1 MPNRL
6 DKPVHKVLEDY
17 DLLEVNVIQNRN
29 TLNMS
34 AGMLWVSKRSKIPKC
49 RESTN
54 RNVAYVAWLAV
65 VTHNSLIRNNIAMNY
80 KIYVYTLDTINS
92 PFKDPVKTL
101 TSDSAARTGGGTE
114 SPFIINAIKV
124 GRMLGTEVLVSVS
137 EMGEICIWK
146 TEDLDEPPLILNN
159 NGIATWGIAIHGDQ
173 GLLAVS
179 ANNFKI
185 AVFNIAEMTTKFGKR
200 SSKEPNYLGTAE
212 KIELEGHEHNIP
224 NIDFNETGRYI
235 ASVSV
240 DTTCRIWDVS
250 TRRMV
255 TQKRSSSQQ
264 LSQDA
269 WCWSAKF
276 IKPGSFKHV
285 VCNDEEIS
293 KLYQQRVY
301 QGRST
306 CLASLG
312 LCHSANN
319 PAFPINVS
327 RVFDLEEEDI
337 DFEIYEGEGEGELD
351 DDTWDARLMEEEDN
365 HMEEVYER
373 QRMEDELEYNLGDQD
388 QDPDE
393 ASEIIH
399 PVSQQDNDDEY
410 DTAEEEEEEYDDHDD
425 DRDGPAH
432 LMLSLISAAVD
443 RPITEAEWTATI
455 RTSSDSNVDGWG
467 DPLPAVAGQ
476 DSASTTDDNNG
487 WETTTDSNEAAQM
500 EEDTEPEAAASGT
513 QSPSYCIP
521 NVIRAT
527 SSSSSIPQLIPTTA
541 TETPKPAPKD
551 KHLGE
556 YVMITT
562 SKDVMLASTTLPRMN
577 KIRVEHDMIYKVDIR
592 SDQLLSILD
601 RINMVEWLPE
611 LELFVVASQKGTVAL
626 MRLLQVEFENGHQAC
641 LFNNEHYLPI
651 NVLQSTP
658 LYGLTVK
665 KIESE
670 RYAPVSYQI
679 FLFYYGGNVL
689 AYTVSRKEDT
699 SIYTI
704 N

>member
-1 MPNRL
+1 MNL
-6 DKPVHKVLEDY
+6 C
-17 DLLEVNVIQNRN
+17 
-29 TLNMS
+29 
-34 AGMLWVSKRSKIPKC
+34 AVSNEIPC
-49 RESTN
+49 TFF
-54 RNVAYVAWLAV
+54 V
-65 VTHNSLIRNNIAMNY
+65 AMNY
-80 KIYVYTLDTINS
+80 KIHVYTLDTINS

-101 TSDSAARTGGGTE
+101 TSESAARTGGGTE

-124 GRMLGTEVLVSVS
+124 GRMLDKEVIVSVS

-159 NGIATWGIAIHGDQ
+159 NGIATWGVAIHGEQ

-179 ANNFKI
+179 ANNSKI

-200 SSKEPNYLGTAE
+200 SSKEPNYLGTTE

-224 NIDFNETGRYI
+224 NIDFSETGRYI

-240 DTTCRIWDVS
+240 DTTCRIWDIS

-255 TQKRSSSQQ
+255 THKRSSSRQH
-264 LSQDA
+264 SQDA

-276 IKPGSFKHV
+276 IKPGNFKHV
-285 VCNDEEIS
+285 VCSDQDIS
-293 KLYQQRVY
+293 KLYQQRVH

-312 LCHSANN
+312 LCHSATN

-351 DDTWDARLMEEEDN
+351 DDEWDNRLMEEEDN
-365 HMEEVYER
+365 YMEEVYER
-373 QRMEDELEYNLGDQD
+373 QRMEDELEYNFGDQD

-393 ASEIIH
+393 APEIIH
-399 PVSQQDNDDEY
+399 PASQQDDNDNEDEY
-410 DTAEEEEEEYDDHDD
+410 ETDGEEDYGLDD
-425 DRDGPAH
+425 DDDDGPAQWT
-432 LMLSLISAAVD
+432 LSLTSATVE
-443 RPITEAEWTATI
+443 RPRTEAEWAATI
-455 RTSSDSNVDGWG
+455 TNTSSDANVDGWG

-476 DSASTTDDNNG
+476 DSASITDDNNGWGITTDDNNG
-487 WETTTDSNEAAQM
+487 WGTTTDSNEATQM
-500 EEDTEPEAAASGT
+500 EEDTEPEAGALSGT
-513 QSPSYCIP
+513 NSPPYCIP
-521 NVIRAT
+521 NVIRTT
-527 SSSSSIPQLIPTTA
+527 SSSSSIPHLIPTTT
-541 TETPKPAPKD
+541 TETPNPVPKK

-562 SKDVMLASTTLPRMN
+562 GKDVMLASTTLPRMN
-577 KIRVEHDMIYKVDIR
+577 KIRVEHGMINRADIR
-592 SDQLLSILD
+592 SDQLLSVLD

-611 LELFVVASQKGTVAL
+611 LELFIVASQKGTVAL
-626 MRLLQVEFENGHQAC
+626 MRLLQVEFEDGHQEC

-665 KIESE
+665 KVQSE

-679 FLFYYGGNVL
+679 FLFYYSGNVL
-689 AYTVSRKEDT
+689 AYTVSRKDDT
-699 SIYTI
+699 SMV
-704 N
+704 NSLCF

>member
-1 MPNRL
+1 MPNHL
-6 DKPVHKVLEDY
+6 DKPVNKALEDY

-34 AGMLWVSKRSKIPKC
+34 AGMLWRMNLCAVSNEIPC
-49 RESTN
+49 TFF
-54 RNVAYVAWLAV
+54 V
-65 VTHNSLIRNNIAMNY
+65 AMNY
-80 KIYVYTLDTINS
+80 KINVYTLDTITS
-92 PFKDPVKTL
+92 PFKDPVKVL
-101 TSDSAARTGGGTE
+101 TSHNAARTGGGAE

-124 GRMLGTEVLVSVS
+124 GRMLEKEVLVSVS

-146 TEDLDEPPLILNN
+146 TEDLSEPPLILNN
-159 NGIATWGIAIHGDQ
+159 NGIATWGVAMHGDQ

-200 SSKEPNYLGTAE
+200 SSKEPNYLGTTE

-235 ASVSV
+235 ASASV
-240 DTTCRIWDVS
+240 DTTCRVWDIS
-250 TRRMV
+250 TKQMV
-255 TQKRSSSQQ
+255 THKKSSNRQ

-276 IKPGSFKHV
+276 IKPGNFKHV

-312 LCHSANN
+312 LSHSATN

-351 DDTWDARLMEEEDN
+351 DDAWDNRLMEEEDN
-365 HMEEVYER
+365 YMEEVYER
-373 QRMEDELEYNLGDQD
+373 QRMEDELDYNFGSQD
-388 QDPDE
+388 QDPDDT
-393 ASEIIH
+393 SEIIH
-399 PVSQQDNDDEY
+399 PTSQQDNNGDDDEY
-410 DTAEEEEEEYDDHDD
+410 QSDQNEGDYDDYDAD
-425 DRDGPAH
+425 EGPARSMFS
-432 LMLSLISAAVD
+432 LMSAAGGN
-443 RPITEAEWTATI
+443 PITEALWAATI
-455 RTSSDSNVDGWG
+455 RDTPDPGMDGWG
-467 DPLPAVAGQ
+467 DPLPPTEQ
-476 DSASTTDDNNG
+476 SSASTTDDNNG
-487 WETTTDSNEAAQM
+487 WEPTADSNEATQM
-500 EEDTEPEAAASGT
+500 EEDIEFETAPSGT
-513 QSPSYCIP
+513 NSPSYCIP
-521 NVIRAT
+521 NIIRTT
-527 SSSSSIPQLIPTTA
+527 SSGSIPQLANTTIVTPEPA
-541 TETPKPAPKD
+541 TKD
-551 KHLGE
+551 KNLGE

-562 SKDVMLASTTLPRMN
+562 SKDVVLASTTLPRMN
-577 KIRVEHDMIYKVDIR
+577 KIRAEHDMINKVDIR
-592 SDQLLSILD
+592 SDQLLSVLD
-601 RINMVEWLPE
+601 RMNMVEWLPE

-641 LFNNEHYLPI
+641 LFNNEYYLPI

-665 KIESE
+665 KVESE

-679 FLFYYGGNVL
+679 FLFYYSGHVL
-689 AYTVSRKEDT
+689 AYTISRKDNG
-699 SIYTI
+699 IAMNDLI
-704 N
+704 F

>member
-1 MPNRL
+1 
-6 DKPVHKVLEDY
+6 
-17 DLLEVNVIQNRN
+17 
-29 TLNMS
+29 MS
-34 AGMLWVSKRSKIPKC
+34 AGMLWRMNLCAVSNEIPC
-49 RESTN
+49 TFF
-54 RNVAYVAWLAV
+54 V
-65 VTHNSLIRNNIAMNY
+65 AMNY
-80 KIYVYTLDTINS
+80 KIHVYTLDTINS

-101 TSDSAARTGGGTE
+101 TSDSAARTGGGAE

-124 GRMLGTEVLVSVS
+124 GRMLEKEVLVSVS

-146 TEDLDEPPLILNN
+146 TEDLDEPPLILKYVRDCKERVLTDILTTEAYSN
-159 NGIATWGIAIHGDQ
+159 NGVATWGIAIHGDQ

-185 AVFNIAEMTTKFGKR
+185 TVFNIAEMTTRFGKR
-200 SSKEPNYLGTAE
+200 SSKEPSYLGTTE
-212 KIELEGHEHNIP
+212 KMELEGHEHNIP

-240 DTTCRIWDVS
+240 DTTCRIWDIS

-255 TQKRSSSQQ
+255 THKRSSSRQ

-293 KLYQQRVY
+293 KLYQQRLY

-312 LCHSANN
+312 LCHSAAN

-351 DDTWDARLMEEEDN
+351 DDAWDNRLMEEEDN
-365 HMEEVYER
+365 YMEEVYER
-373 QRMEDELEYNLGDQD
+373 QRMEDELEYNMGDQD
-388 QDPDE
+388 EDPDE

-399 PVSQQDNDDEY
+399 PTSQQDNADN
-410 DTAEEEEEEYDDHDD
+410 DD
-425 DRDGPAH
+425 DYETDEDYQDDYGDVDDDDVPAH
-432 LMLSLISAAVD
+432 LMLSLISAAVE
-443 RPITEAEWTATI
+443 RPRTEAEWAATI
-455 RTSSDSNVDGWG
+455 TGSADATVDGWG
-467 DPLPAVAGQ
+467 DPVPAVAGQ
-476 DSASTTDDNNG
+476 DTASTTDDTNGWGDSLPAAAGQDGASTADDTNG
-487 WETTTDSNEAAQM
+487 WETTTDSNEATQM
-500 EEDTEPEAAASGT
+500 EEDTEPETAPSGT
-513 QSPSYCIP
+513 HSPSYCIP
-521 NVIRAT
+521 NVIRTT
-527 SSSSSIPQLIPTTA
+527 SSSSSIPQLLPTTP
-541 TETPKPAPKD
+541 TETPKSAPPKE

-577 KIRVEHDMIYKVDIR
+577 KIRAEHDMINKVDIR
-592 SDQLLSILD
+592 SDQLLSVLD

-665 KIESE
+665 KVESE

-679 FLFYYGGNVL
+679 FLFYYSGNVL
-689 AYTVSRKEDT
+689 AYTVSRKDDT
-699 SIYTI
+699 SMV
-704 N
+704 NSLFF

>member
-1 MPNRL
+1 MNL
-6 DKPVHKVLEDY
+6 C
-17 DLLEVNVIQNRN
+17 
-29 TLNMS
+29 
-34 AGMLWVSKRSKIPKC
+34 AVSNEIPC
-49 RESTN
+49 TFF
-54 RNVAYVAWLAV
+54 V
-65 VTHNSLIRNNIAMNY
+65 AMNY
-80 KIYVYTLDTINS
+80 RIHVYTLDTISS
-92 PFKDPVKTL
+92 PFKDPIKTL
-101 TSDSAARTGGGTE
+101 TSESAARTGGGTE

-124 GRMLGTEVLVSVS
+124 GRMLEKEVLVSVS

-159 NGIATWGIAIHGDQ
+159 DGIATWGIALHGDQ

-185 AVFNIAEMTTKFGKR
+185 AVFNLAEMTTKFGKR
-200 SSKEPNYLGTAE
+200 SSNEPNYLGTTE
-212 KIELEGHEHNIP
+212 KIELEGHKHNIP

-240 DTTCRIWDVS
+240 DATCRVWDIS
-250 TRRMV
+250 TGRTV
-255 TQKRSSSQQ
+255 TQKQSSSRQVP
-264 LSQDA
+264 QDA

-312 LCHSANN
+312 LCHSATN

-351 DDTWDARLMEEEDN
+351 DDGWDDRLMQEEDN
-365 HMEEVYER
+365 YMEEVYER
-373 QRMEDELEYNLGDQD
+373 QRMEDELEYNLGD
-388 QDPDE
+388 PDE

-399 PVSQQDNDDEY
+399 PVSQQDNGDDEDDY
-410 DTAEEEEEEYDDHDD
+410 ETDGDDDDDYDDYDD
-425 DRDGPAH
+425 DGGPAH
-432 LMLSLISAAVD
+432 LMLSLMSAAAE
-443 RPITEAEWTATI
+443 RPRTQEEWAVTITS
-455 RTSSDSNVDGWG
+455 TSDDNVDGWG

-476 DSASTTDDNNG
+476 DSALTTEDNSG
-487 WETTTDSNEAAQM
+487 WETTDSNGATQM
-500 EEDTEPEAAASGT
+500 EQDTEPEAAPTSGT
-513 QSPSYCIP
+513 YSPPYCIP
-521 NVIRAT
+521 NVIRTT
-527 SSSSSIPQLIPTTA
+527 SSSSSIPQLLPATTPTT
-541 TETPKPAPKD
+541 EMPKSEPKD

-577 KIRVEHDMIYKVDIR
+577 KIRAEHDLINKVDIR
-592 SDQLLSILD
+592 SDQLLSVLD

-641 LFNNEHYLPI
+641 LFNTEHYLPI

-665 KIESE
+665 KVESE

-679 FLFYYGGNVL
+679 FLFYYSGNVL

-699 SIYTI
+699 SMV
-704 N
+704 NSLFF

>member
-1 MPNRL
+1 MPSHL
-6 DKPVHKVLEDY
+6 DKPVNKVLEDY

-34 AGMLWVSKRSKIPKC
+34 AGMLWRMNLCAVSNEIPC
-49 RESTN
+49 TFF
-54 RNVAYVAWLAV
+54 V
-65 VTHNSLIRNNIAMNY
+65 AMNY
-80 KIYVYTLDTINS
+80 KINVYTLDTITS
-92 PFKDPVKTL
+92 PFKDPVKIL
-101 TSDSAARTGGGTE
+101 TSHNAARTGGGAE

-124 GRMLGTEVLVSVS
+124 GRMLEKEVLVSVS

-146 TEDLDEPPLILNN
+146 TEDLGEPPLILNN
-159 NGIATWGIAIHGDQ
+159 NGIATWGVAMHGDQ

-185 AVFNIAEMTTKFGKR
+185 AVFNVAEMTTKFGKR
-200 SSKEPNYLGTAE
+200 SSKEPNYLGTTE

-235 ASVSV
+235 ASASV
-240 DTTCRIWDVS
+240 DTTCRVWDIL
-250 TRRMV
+250 TKQMV
-255 TQKRSSSQQ
+255 THKKSSSRQ

-276 IKPGSFKHV
+276 IKPGNFKHV

-312 LCHSANN
+312 LSHSATN

-351 DDTWDARLMEEEDN
+351 DDAWDNRLMEEEDN
-365 HMEEVYER
+365 YMEEVYER
-373 QRMEDELEYNLGDQD
+373 QRMEDELDYNFGSQD
-388 QDPDE
+388 QDPDD

-399 PVSQQDNDDEY
+399 PASQQDNNDDDDEY
-410 DTAEEEEEEYDDHDD
+410 QSDQNEGDYDDYDD
-425 DRDGPAH
+425 ADDGPARAMFS
-432 LMLSLISAAVD
+432 LMSAAGGN
-443 RPITEAEWTATI
+443 PITEALWAATI
-455 RTSSDSNVDGWG
+455 RDTPDPGMDGWG
-467 DPLPAVAGQ
+467 DPLPPAEQ
-476 DSASTTDDNNG
+476 SSASTTDDNNG
-487 WETTTDSNEAAQM
+487 WETTADSNEATQM
-500 EEDTEPEAAASGT
+500 EEDIEPETAPSGT
-513 QSPSYCIP
+513 NSPSYCIP
-521 NVIRAT
+521 NIIRTT
-527 SSSSSIPQLIPTTA
+527 SSGSIPQLTNTTIVTPEPA
-541 TETPKPAPKD
+541 TKD
-551 KHLGE
+551 KNLGE

-562 SKDVMLASTTLPRMN
+562 SKDVVLASTTLPRMN
-577 KIRVEHDMIYKVDIR
+577 KIRAEHDMINKVDIR
-592 SDQLLSILD
+592 SDQLLSVLD

-641 LFNNEHYLPI
+641 LFNNEYYLPI

-665 KIESE
+665 KVESE

-679 FLFYYGGNVL
+679 FLFYYSGHVL
-689 AYTVSRKEDT
+689 AYTISRKDNG
-699 SIYTI
+699 IAMNDLI
-704 N
+704 F